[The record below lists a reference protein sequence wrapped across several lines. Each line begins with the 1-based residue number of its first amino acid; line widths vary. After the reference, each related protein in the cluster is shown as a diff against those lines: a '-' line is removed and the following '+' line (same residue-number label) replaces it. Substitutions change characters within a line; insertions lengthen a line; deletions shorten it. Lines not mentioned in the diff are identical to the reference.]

1 MYVIRLWWLNIIGLG
16 IGWCYSFNYRDHY
29 MCMLPF
35 CLVFLSLS
43 LYKFMLHKSKNNYMI
58 AYIILGK
65 TRNCIKINALCL
77 VYSNTTCKLSSFSD
91 AYETIDCIPFSPKT
105 RENSCHQI
113 SKVLVQLVYLL
124 HQSRIDNWNHIKT
137 FAISFFP
144 NYKYY
149 KIVALNA
156 SSNFLGFLINYFW

>member
-1 MYVIRLWWLNIIGLG
+1 MMTQYNRVRDRLMLFFQLSRPLYVYVALLF
-16 IGWCYSFNYRDHY
+16 S
-29 MCMLPF
+29 
-35 CLVFLSLS
+35 VFISLS

-124 HQSRIDNWNHIKT
+124 HQSRIDN
-137 FAISFFP
+137 
-144 NYKYY
+144 
-149 KIVALNA
+149 
-156 SSNFLGFLINYFW
+156 